1 MGDEDRGGPL
11 PRRVPGAARSGL
23 PPPAPPEESRP
34 GPRPAVT
41 TERNVTAE
49 PERTEP
55 ERPVQPEP
63 PVLPARIAHLERPAN
78 AGPAAED
85 EVTEWLE
92 GRRRGSPP
100 GQPGAPGPASDGSV
114 DAMPPGRYL
123 ALLSVLVVAAFVIGS
138 LAVLTARHLTRPPDS
153 GEAQAAAPP
162 GQAAAV
168 RGDAAAW
175 VAHQVS
181 HGVVV
186 GCDRVMCAALTAH
199 GFPARELL
207 ILSPTSPSPVNA
219 AVVVETAA
227 VRGLFGTSLG
237 LAWAPA
243 VLASFGSGP
252 AVITVRVT
260 APHGAAAYQ
269 TALTADLA
277 GRMTAGAALLKDRR
291 ITVPAPAAA
300 QLSSG
305 QVDSRLLAALTAVA
319 SHQPVRIVD
328 FGNIGSGASA
338 GVPLRFADLA
348 ETDQAARLAGAAYVR
363 SVRAY
368 LGTVNARFRP
378 ARTTTVVLPDGQ
390 AVLRVEFTAP
400 SPLAGSGP

>member
-11 PRRVPGAARSGL
+11 PRRVPGVARVGL
-23 PPPAPPEESRP
+23 PPP
-34 GPRPAVT
+34 
-41 TERNVTAE
+41 VTAE

-55 ERPVQPEP
+55 ERPVQPVRPEP
-63 PVLPARIAHLERPAN
+63 VRPEPEHRAGPRPPLPPERIAHLERLAN

-85 EVTEWLE
+85 EVTEWFE
-92 GRRRGSPP
+92 GRPRGPRPGQP

-114 DAMPPGRYL
+114 DAMPAGRYL
-123 ALLSVLVVAAFVIGS
+123 ALLTVLVVAAFAIGS
-138 LAVLTARHLTRPPDS
+138 LAVLTARHLTRSPAS
-153 GEAQAAAPP
+153 GGAPAAAPP

-168 RGDAAAW
+168 RGHAAAW
-175 VAHQVS
+175 VAQQVS

-199 GFPARELL
+199 GFPAPDLL
-207 ILSPTSPSPVNA
+207 VLGPASPSPVTA

-269 TALTADLA
+269 TALAADLA
-277 GRMTAGAALLKDRR
+277 ARMTAGAALLRDRR
-291 ITVPAPAAA
+291 IIVPAPAAA
-300 QLSSG
+300 QLSMG
-305 QVDSRLLAALTAVA
+305 QVDSRLLRALTALA
-319 SHQPVRIVD
+319 RHQPARIVD

-363 SVRAY
+363 SVRGY
-368 LGTVNARFRP
+368 LSTVNARFRP

-400 SPLAGSGP
+400 SPLAGSSP

>member
-1 MGDEDRGGPL
+1 MGDEDRGVPL
-11 PRRVPGAARSGL
+11 PRRVPGAAGAGL
-23 PPPAPPEESRP
+23 PPS
-34 GPRPAVT
+34 
-41 TERNVTAE
+41 VTAE

-63 PVLPARIAHLERPAN
+63 PVQPDRLGPDRRAGPRPPVLPARIAHLKRPVN

-85 EVTEWLE
+85 EVTEWFE
-92 GRRRGSPP
+92 GGPRWSRP
-100 GQPGAPGPASDGSV
+100 GQAGVPGPASDGSV

-123 ALLSVLVVAAFVIGS
+123 ALLSVLVAAAFVIGS
-138 LAVLTARHLTRPPDS
+138 LAVLTARHFTSPPAS
-153 GEAQAAAPP
+153 GGAPAAASP

-175 VAHQVS
+175 VAQQVS
-181 HGVVV
+181 HGAVV

-199 GFPARELL
+199 GFPARDLL
-207 ILSPTSPSPVNA
+207 MLSPISPSPVNA

-277 GRMTAGAALLKDRR
+277 ARMTAGAALLKDRR

-305 QVDSRLLAALTAVA
+305 QVDSRLLRALTAVA
-319 SHQPVRIVD
+319 RHQPVRIVD

-348 ETDQAARLAGAAYVR
+348 ETDQAARLAGAAYLR
-363 SVRAY
+363 SVRAD
-368 LGTVNARFRP
+368 LSTVNARFRP
-378 ARTTTVVLPDGQ
+378 ARTAIVVLPGGQ

>member
-11 PRRVPGAARSGL
+11 PR
-23 PPPAPPEESRP
+23 
-34 GPRPAVT
+34 
-41 TERNVTAE
+41 RNVTAE

-55 ERPVQPEP
+55 ERPVQPERPEPERPERPEPERPEPERRVGPRP
-63 PVLPARIAHLERPAN
+63 PVLPARIAYLERLAN
-78 AGPAAED
+78 SGPAAED
-85 EVTEWLE
+85 EVTEWFE
-92 GRRRGSPP
+92 GGPRASRP
-100 GQPGAPGPASDGSV
+100 GQPGAPGPASDGSG
-114 DAMPPGRYL
+114 DAMPAGRYL
-123 ALLSVLVVAAFVIGS
+123 ALLAVLVVAAFVIGS
-138 LAVLTARHLTRPPDS
+138 LAVLTVRHFTAPPAS
-153 GEAQAAAPP
+153 GAAPGGPAPAAAPP

-277 GRMTAGAALLKDRR
+277 ARMTAGAALLKDRR
-291 ITVPAPAAA
+291 IAVPAPAAA

-305 QVDSRLLAALTAVA
+305 QVDSRLLQALTAVA
-319 SHQPVRIVD
+319 RHQPVRVLD

-348 ETDQAARLAGAAYVR
+348 EADQAARLSGAAYVR
-363 SVRAY
+363 SVRAE
-368 LGTVNARFRP
+368 LSAVNARFRP

-400 SPLAGSGP
+400 SPLAGSSP